1 MNLKTHRAAALVALS
16 ATLLAGCESG
26 NDENNHP
33 GAGGRKITEIVGV
46 FNHPN
51 YSTGISQQYQERQLF
66 TYDNEGRLDRWVCTA
81 SNGSSSDLQ
90 CFYESDSHISVF
102 GTRLYEDGE
111 ESVVAEIDLNAAG
124 KVTRI
129 TDLDDH
135 DQTYYYSNGLLSH
148 SVDERGYTMSYTWT
162 NGDLTAIRV
171 DPSPYGSSKEY
182 IETAGY
188 GSTPNIAN
196 LDLNHL
202 LAYPTEY
209 YAVMFGN
216 GLVGDFLGAAGMFG
230 RSAHYITTSSDQDFD
245 IEWTF
250 DAAGYPT
257 ELHVVYW
264 WDSKIE
270 MEIRYTIYYND

>member
-16 ATLLAGCESG
+16 ATLLVGCESG
-26 NDENNHP
+26 NDESGNP
-33 GAGGRKITEIVGV
+33 GAGGRKITEIIGV
-46 FNHPN
+46 FDHPN
-51 YSTGISQQYQERQLF
+51 YSDGVSQQYRERNLF
-66 TYDNEGRLDRWVCTA
+66 TYDDRGRLDRWVCTS

-90 CFYESDSHISVF
+90 FFYESDSHISVF
-102 GTRLYEDGE
+102 GTQLYEDGE

-129 TDLDDH
+129 TDLEDH
-135 DQTYYYSNGLLSH
+135 DQTYYYSNGLLSR
-148 SVDERGYTMSYTWT
+148 SVDERGYTMNYTWSG
-162 NGDLTAIRV
+162 GDLTAIRV
-171 DPSPYGSSKEY
+171 APHPYGSSGEY
-182 IETAGY
+182 VETAGY
-188 GSTPNIAN
+188 GPMLNIAN

-202 LAYPTEY
+202 AYATEY
-209 YAVMFGN
+209 YSCMFSDGYVSN
-216 GLVGDFLGAAGMFG
+216 FIGMAGLFG
-230 RSAHYITTSSDQDFD
+230 RNAHYMTDSSDRNFD

-270 MEIRYTIYYND
+270 MEIHYTIYYND

>member
-1 MNLKTHRAAALVALS
+1 MRTALKTVTACVFGV
-16 ATLLAGCESG
+16 LLAGCESG
-26 NDENNHP
+26 NDESNHP

-46 FNHPN
+46 FNYLN
-51 YSTGISQQYQERQLF
+51 NSGGYSSSRERNLF
-66 TYDNEGRLDRWVCTA
+66 TYDNKGRLDRWVCTA

-90 CFYESDSHISVF
+90 FFYESDSHISVF
-102 GTRLYEDGE
+102 GTRNYAYEE
-111 ESVVAEIDLNAAG
+111 ESVVAEIDLDATG

-135 DQTYYYSNGLLSH
+135 DQTYYYSNGLLSR
-148 SVDERGYTMSYTWT
+148 SVNEQGYTMSYTWT

-188 GSTPNIAN
+188 GPTPNIAN

-202 LAYPTEY
+202 LAYSTEY
-209 YAVMFGN
+209 YSCMFFDGYI
-216 GLVGDFLGAAGMFG
+216 GQSLGAAGLFG
-230 RSAHYITTSSDQDFD
+230 RNSHYTTTTSNDSN

-257 ELHVVYW
+257 EVHIVYW

-270 MEIRYTIYYND
+270 TEIRYTIYYND